1 MIDVDKAIVAAI
13 NSGKVAFGT
22 KEAIQ
27 NAKTGKARLIM
38 ISSNIP
44 TATQRDLH
52 YYGKLSGVPIVRYR
66 GDGVD
71 LGLTCGKPFA
81 VAALVIRELG
91 NSELLKLVES
101 EPNEIEED

>member
-1 MIDVDKAIVAAI
+1 MIDMDKAIAAAI

-27 NAKTGKARLIM
+27 NAKTGKARLILVAR
-38 ISSNIP
+38 NVP
-44 TATQRDLH
+44 TATQHDLH
-52 YYGKLSGVPIVRYR
+52 HYGKLSGVPIIRYR

-81 VAALVIRELG
+81 VTALVIRELG
-91 NSELLKLVES
+91 NSELLTLAEL
-101 EPNEIEED
+101 EPDEVKED